1 MSSFPN
7 RSHVQ
12 AQGDSHNS
20 VYSLLCAPMAGMWS
34 HLHTDRGG
42 GRAAPKHNQNR
53 GGGSAASSSG
63 HRWVEA
69 KSAPK
74 SLPLQ
79 TLQRDIRYD
88 DDDDELPDMD
98 AQSSHVGCDQMSTLI
113 ICFS

>member
-1 MSSFPN
+1 MSN
-7 RSHVQ
+7 
-12 AQGDSHNS
+12 AD
-20 VYSLLCAPMAGMWS
+20 MWS

-42 GRAAPKHNQNR
+42 GRAAPKHNQSR

-63 HRWVEA
+63 YHWVEA

-79 TLQRDIRYD
+79 TLQRDIRY
-88 DDDDELPDMD
+88 DDDELPDMD

>member
-1 MSSFPN
+1 MSN
-7 RSHVQ
+7 
-12 AQGDSHNS
+12 AD
-20 VYSLLCAPMAGMWS
+20 MWS

-42 GRAAPKHNQNR
+42 GRAARNRGCRGGWHNQSR

-63 HRWVEA
+63 NRWVEA

>member
-1 MSSFPN
+1 MSN
-7 RSHVQ
+7 
-12 AQGDSHNS
+12 AD
-20 VYSLLCAPMAGMWS
+20 MWS
-34 HLHTDRGG
+34 QLHTDRGG
-42 GRAAPKHNQNR
+42 GRTARNRGGGGGWHNQSR